1 MTSNL
6 KQTNGWAHNGVFYT
20 TEREALLHALAGDK
34 GAPTEVHKA
43 TLYGDGSVIVMDNAN
58 IVIDRFVDRF
68 AKLTPTEYE
77 SAPEQQG
84 QFTAQAEP
92 YTKHYLFSEIDLDN
106 LKAVLVELKDL
117 DSRHDIT
124 EVEKVTIDLEFAIQE
139 IESTGE

>member
-34 GAPTEVHKA
+34 DAPTEVHKA

-58 IVIDRFVDRF
+58 IVIDRFVDRY

-77 SAPEQQG
+77 SDDE
-84 QFTAQAEP
+84 
-92 YTKHYLFSEIDLDN
+92 
-106 LKAVLVELKDL
+106 
-117 DSRHDIT
+117 
-124 EVEKVTIDLEFAIQE
+124 
-139 IESTGE
+139 